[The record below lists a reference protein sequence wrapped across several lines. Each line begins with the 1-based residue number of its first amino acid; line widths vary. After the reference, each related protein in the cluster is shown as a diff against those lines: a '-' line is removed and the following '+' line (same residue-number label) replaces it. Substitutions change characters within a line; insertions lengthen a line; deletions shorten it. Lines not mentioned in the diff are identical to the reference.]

1 MCPEMHSIGWT
12 AVRVTKRPIALW
24 IIIEIKVMKCP
35 LGDTPPVH
43 TRSKPNPKLKNN
55 SKTNAAVYSS
65 LFFLYTRLLL
75 QWKVVCDVKIR
86 NIPMPLSVSVK
97 TKNQFCLRDS
107 LATFQSYFR
116 AKGYNKFLKSRE
128 MYSTLDAPLRL
139 KRLKLAARNYLSAL
153 M

>member
-12 AVRVTKRPIALW
+12 AQRVTKRPIALW

-65 LFFLYTRLLL
+65 LFFFVF
-75 QWKVVCDVKIR
+75 KVIVA
-86 NIPMPLSVSVK
+86 M
-97 TKNQFCLRDS
+97 
-107 LATFQSYFR
+107 
-116 AKGYNKFLKSRE
+116 KSS
-128 MYSTLDAPLRL
+128 M
-139 KRLKLAARNYLSAL
+139 
-153 M
+153 